1 MLYTVRMKTTYDRL
15 ELLDTFQHISE
26 ARSLSKAARQ
36 LGTTQPTV
44 SRRLVELESLLGCK
58 LVNRT
63 TSTFSL
69 TDEGQTLLLEA
80 RDLGERWAGL
90 SDRLQGRQSRPEGTP
105 RVIGPAG
112 YGASFLTD
120 ALTGLM
126 AAHPRLRVELALSES
141 YTDLSASGAECC
153 VFVGEVPDQDIVCRT
168 LGTMERVLVATP
180 ALLERIGPVTLARL
194 PRLPFIGLAAH
205 VVGTVQLVRRSDGAS
220 RMVTLN
226 TPLRTPSLPASYRAI
241 LNGAGIGSAAPW
253 MCRDDMAAGRLV
265 RVLPQW
271 SLAPVGI
278 HVALLPGRHR
288 PARVTAFIEAIR
300 AQLVLQDGFVAAPVV
315 PPAGGRR

>member
-1 MLYTVRMKTTYDRL
+1 MKTTYDRL

-90 SDRLQGRQSRPEGTP
+90 SDRLQGRQSRPEGTL

-126 AAHPRLRVELALSES
+126 AEHPRLRVELALAER
-141 YTDLSASGAECC
+141 YTDLSATGAECC

-168 LGTMERVLVATP
+168 LGTMERVLVAQRLRWWS
-180 ALLERIGPVTLARL
+180 ASAR
-194 PRLPFIGLAAH
+194 
-205 VVGTVQLVRRSDGAS
+205 
-220 RMVTLN
+220 
-226 TPLRTPSLPASYRAI
+226 
-241 LNGAGIGSAAPW
+241 
-253 MCRDDMAAGRLV
+253 
-265 RVLPQW
+265 
-271 SLAPVGI
+271 
-278 HVALLPGRHR
+278 
-288 PARVTAFIEAIR
+288 
-300 AQLVLQDGFVAAPVV
+300 
-315 PPAGGRR
+315 

>member
-1 MLYTVRMKTTYDRL
+1 MVYTTRMKTTYDRL
-15 ELLDTFQHISE
+15 ELLDTFLRISE
-26 ARSLSKAARQ
+26 ARSLSKAARM

-44 SRRLVELESLLGCK
+44 SRRLVELESQLGSR

-69 TDEGQTLLLEA
+69 TDEGQTLLVEA
-80 RDLGERWAGL
+80 RELGERWAGL
-90 SDRLQGRQSRPEGTP
+90 SDRLQGRQSRPEGTL
-105 RVIGPAG
+105 RVVGPIG

-126 AAHPRLRVELALSES
+126 AEHPRLRVELVLAER
-141 YTDLSASGAECC
+141 YTDLAASGAECC
-153 VFVGEVPDQDIVCRT
+153 VFVGQVPDLDIVCRT
-168 LGTMERVLVATP
+168 LGTVDRVLVATP
-180 ALLERIGPVTLARL
+180 ELLARIGPVTLARL
-194 PRLPFIGLAAH
+194 PRLPFVGLESH
-205 VVGTVQLVRRSDGAS
+205 VVGTVKLVRRDGAT
-220 RMVTLN
+220 RMVTLH
-226 TPLRTPSLPASYRAI
+226 TPFRTPSLPASYRAT

-253 MCRDDMAAGRLV
+253 MCGEDLAAGRLV

-278 HVALLPGRHR
+278 HVALLPSRHR

-300 AQLVLQDGFVAAPVV
+300 AHLMLQEGFV
-315 PPAGGRR
+315 PAS

>member
-1 MLYTVRMKTTYDRL
+1 VLYTTRMKTTYDRL
-15 ELLDTFQHISE
+15 ELLDTFLHISE
-26 ARSLSKAARQ
+26 ARSLSKAAR
-36 LGTTQPTV
+36 LMGTTQPTV
-44 SRRLVELESLLGCK
+44 SRRLVELESMLGSK

-69 TDEGQTLLLEA
+69 TDEGQTLLIEA
-80 RDLGERWAGL
+80 RELGERWAGL
-90 SDRLQGRQSRPEGTP
+90 SDRLKGRQSRPEGTL

-126 AAHPRLRVELALSES
+126 AAHPRLRVELVLAEG
-141 YTDLSASGAECC
+141 YADLAASGAECC
-153 VFVGEVPDQDIVCRT
+153 VFVGQVPDQDIVCRT

-180 ALLERIGPVTLARL
+180 ELLARIGPVTLGRL
-194 PRLPFIGLAAH
+194 PRLPFVGLDAH
-205 VVGTVQLVRRSDGAS
+205 VVGTVQLVRRDGSA

-226 TPLRTPSLPASYRAI
+226 TPFRTASLPASYRAI
-241 LNGAGIGSAAPW
+241 LNGAGVGSAAPW
-253 MCRDDMAAGRLV
+253 MCRDDLAEGRLV

-288 PARVTAFIEAIR
+288 PARVTAFIDAIR
-300 AQLVLQDGFVAAPVV
+300 EHLLKQDGFV
-315 PPAGGRR
+315 PAQR

>member
-1 MLYTVRMKTTYDRL
+1 M
-15 ELLDTFQHISE
+15 
-26 ARSLSKAARQ
+26 
-36 LGTTQPTV
+36 
-44 SRRLVELESLLGCK
+44 
-58 LVNRT
+58 
-63 TSTFSL
+63 
-69 TDEGQTLLLEA
+69 
-80 RDLGERWAGL
+80 
-90 SDRLQGRQSRPEGTP
+90 
-105 RVIGPAG
+105 IGPAG

-126 AAHPRLRVELALSES
+126 AAHPRLKVELMLSDR
-141 YTDLSASGAECC
+141 YTDLAATGAECC

-180 ALLERIGPVTLARL
+180 ALVERIGPVTLARL
-194 PRLPFIGLAAH
+194 PRLPFIGLEAH
-205 VVGTVQLVRRSDGAS
+205 VVGMVQLVRRSDGAS
-220 RMVTLN
+220 RMVMLN
-226 TPLRTPSLPASYRAI
+226 TPFRTPSLPANYRAT

-253 MCRDDMAAGRLV
+253 MCRDDIAAGRLV

-300 AQLVLQDGFVAAPVV
+300 EQLLLQEGFVAAPLA
-315 PPAGGRR
+315 PAAGGRR